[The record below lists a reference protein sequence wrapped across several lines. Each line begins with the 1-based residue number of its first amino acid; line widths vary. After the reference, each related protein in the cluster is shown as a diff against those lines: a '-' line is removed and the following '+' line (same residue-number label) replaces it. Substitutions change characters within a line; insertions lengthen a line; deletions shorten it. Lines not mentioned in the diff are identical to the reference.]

1 VSEDDKTLSET
12 TLTSPVAGTV
22 TALDGSVGESVSGSG
37 SSASS
42 STGSTSSSGT
52 SSSSTG
58 TASTGSSS
66 SSSSSSS
73 FITITD
79 LGQLEVV
86 AGFAEA
92 DISNIKIG
100 QPATITLAALTNV
113 ELTGKVTA
121 VAPTSTV
128 SSNVVTYDVTIAV
141 DDPPSNVKIG
151 MTADVSVITASK
163 TGVLEVPSAAVTTT
177 GTTST
182 VTLLQGG
189 KQTTKTVV
197 LGLVGSSTTQILS
210 GVSAG
215 QVLVEPTATT
225 SSGTSSSTSSS
236 STSSGSLSTGGLST
250 GGFGGGAP

>member
-1 VSEDDKTLSET
+1 M
-12 TLTSPVAGTV
+12 
-22 TALDGSVGESVSGSG
+22 SG

-42 STGSTSSSGT
+42 SSGGSSSSSGA

-58 TASTGSSS
+58 VAASTGSSS

-79 LGQLEVV
+79 LDQLEVG

-92 DISNIKIG
+92 DISNIKVG
-100 QPATITLAALTNV
+100 QPATITLAALTDI
-113 ELTGKVTA
+113 ELSGTVNA
-121 VAPTSTV
+121 VSPTSTV
-128 SSNVVTYDVTIAV
+128 SSNVVTYDVTISV

-210 GVSAG
+210 GVSVG
-215 QVLVEPTATT
+215 QVLVEPTVSA
-225 SSGTSSSTSSS
+225 SSSTSSS
-236 STSSGSLSTGGLST
+236 SPSSGSLSTGGLGGGFGG